1 MPEFWFYLAV
11 QGDLRSKEAETE
23 PNKEEEAQVGKILE
37 HHSKQL
43 IRQAGVPA
51 PDNWAVDSPEQAAAI
66 VAEYGKPVV
75 LKALVPVG
83 KRGKA
88 GAIKFA
94 NTPSEAKTA
103 AETLLSMTVRNFP
116 VKQVLVEQKIEIDK
130 EWYVSITIDK
140 NRQQPVIIATTEG
153 GVEVED
159 LVTEHPDKIVVEH
172 VDPIMGLPGYK
183 AKEIWSRLGLNGKQL
198 LLASDVLAKLYAAF
212 LQYDCYLL
220 EINPLVLTKQGE
232 VVAAASVMAV
242 DDAAMYRQKE
252 LEGVVEVGSER
263 AWRPLTELE
272 KQMIAVND
280 ADYRGTARYTEMDGG
295 DIGFMCGG
303 GGGSLLSYDALVDLG
318 GRPANYTETGGNP
331 PEEKVYGLT
340 KGILAKPGV
349 KGLFVAHNI
358 TNNTQIDVMARGIV
372 KALRELAIDP
382 QTFPVV
388 VREAGVNDAVG
399 KRIFLE
405 ADVEYY
411 GEDVTI
417 GEAAAVMIKRMR
429 AAYPDLYAAN

>member
-1 MPEFWFYLAV
+1 M
-11 QGDLRSKEAETE
+11 
-23 PNKEEEAQVGKILE
+23 GKILE

-43 IRQAGVPA
+43 IRQAGVPT
-51 PDNWAVDSPEQAAAI
+51 PQSWSVETPEQAKDI
-66 VAEYGKPVV
+66 TRQHGGPVV
-75 LKALVPVG
+75 LKALIPVG

-94 NTPSEAKTA
+94 TTPEEAGDYA
-103 AETLLSMTVRNFP
+103 RALLSMTVRNYP
-116 VKQVLVEQKIEIDK
+116 VHKVLVEEKADILE

-140 NRQQPVIIATTEG
+140 NRQMPVIIATTEG
-153 GVEVED
+153 GIDVEE
-159 LVTEHPDKIVVEH
+159 LVLHHPEKVVIEH
-172 VDPIMGLPGYK
+172 VNPVTGLPAYK
-183 AKEIWSRLGLNGKQL
+183 TKEIWSRLDLSGKPL
-198 LLASDVLAKLYAAF
+198 LLASDVLLNLYDAF

-232 VVAAASVMAV
+232 VIAAASVMAV
-242 DDAAMYRQKE
+242 DDAAMYRQKA
-252 LEGVVEVGSER
+252 LTDMVEVGSER
-263 AWRPLTELE
+263 TWRPLTELE

-303 GGGSLLSYDALVDLG
+303 GGGSLLSFDALVDMG

-340 KGILAKPGV
+340 KGILSKPGV

-372 KALRELAIDP
+372 QALQELSVNP
-382 QTFPVV
+382 QEFPVV

-399 KRIFLE
+399 KQIFQD
-405 ADVEYY
+405 AGIEYY

-417 GEAAAVMIKRMR
+417 GEAAAIMMQRMR
-429 AAYPDLYAAN
+429 TAYPDLYPVEKG